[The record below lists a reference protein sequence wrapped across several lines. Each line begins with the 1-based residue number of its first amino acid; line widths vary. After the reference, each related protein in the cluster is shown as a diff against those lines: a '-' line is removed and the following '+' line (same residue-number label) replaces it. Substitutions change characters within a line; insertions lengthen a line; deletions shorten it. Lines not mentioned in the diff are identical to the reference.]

1 MSLVRY
7 NNPWSLLDQMNRELG
22 GSLRNF
28 EKDDDANVA
37 TASWAPSV
45 DITED
50 EKAFTLLADIPGVKP
65 DDIEVSMDNGVL
77 TIRGERNTEEKTEK
91 ENFRRVERQ
100 YGMFYRRFT
109 LPETANAEK
118 IEAHS
123 EHGVLKVTIPKQ
135 EVAQARR
142 ISIKH

>member
-1 MSLVRY
+1 MNLVRH
-7 NNPWSLLDQMNRELG
+7 NPWSIFDQLNREL
-22 GSLRNF
+22 S
-28 EKDDDANVA
+28 KVDASYDNEDEANIA
-37 TASWAPSV
+37 TANWAPSV

-50 EKAFTLLADIPGVKP
+50 NNCFKLLADIPGVNP

-77 TIRGERNTEEKTEK
+77 TVKGERKTEEKTEK

-100 YGMFYRRFT
+100 YGVFYRRFT
-109 LPETANAEK
+109 LPETANADK

-123 EHGVLKVTIPKQ
+123 ENGVLKITIPKQ

-142 ISIKH
+142 IDVKH

>member
-1 MSLVRY
+1 MSLVRH
-7 NNPWSLLDQMNRELG
+7 NPWSIFDQLNRELINPG
-22 GSLRNF
+22 AGYSN
-28 EKDDDANVA
+28 EDDANVA
-37 TASWAPSV
+37 TASWTPSV

-50 EKAFTLLADIPGVKP
+50 EESFKLLADIPGVKP
-65 DDIEVSMDNGVL
+65 EDIDVSMNNGVL
-77 TIRGERNTEEKTEK
+77 TVKGERSTEEKTEK

-100 YGMFYRRFT
+100 YGVFYRRFT

-123 EHGVLKVTIPKQ
+123 ENGVLKITIPKQ

>member
-1 MSLVRY
+1 MSLVRH
-7 NNPWSLLDQMNRELG
+7 NPWSIFDQLNRELTNTRV
-22 GSLRNF
+22 SYAN
-28 EKDDDANVA
+28 EDDANVA
-37 TASWAPSV
+37 TANWTPSV

-50 EKAFTLLADIPGVKP
+50 ENSFKLLADIPGVKP
-65 DDIEVSMDNGVL
+65 EDIDVSMDNGVL
-77 TIRGERNTEEKTEK
+77 TVKGERNTEEKTEK

-100 YGMFYRRFT
+100 HGVFYRRFT

-123 EHGVLKVTIPKQ
+123 EHGVLKITIPKQ

-142 ISIKH
+142 ISVKH